1 MASGLLESL
10 CVCRIAAT
18 GQWSIGAAVPAELA
32 ALDPPAGMVLRTAR
46 RPADRTGGRLHLVFC
61 PTSGIGRCRGDGGRR
76 VWILLNVCLCRRLP
90 DWRRHGLVSCFFL
103 GRATGGA
110 VPAS

>member
-46 RPADRTGGRLHLVFC
+46 RPADRTGGCLYLVFC
-61 PTSGIGRCRGDGGRR
+61 PTSGIGPCPGDGGRC
-76 VWILLNVCLCRRLP
+76 VWIPLHLCLCRRLTAL
-90 DWRRHGLVSCFFL
+90 RRHW
-103 GRATGGA
+103 
-110 VPAS
+110 PAC